1 MIRILRKEDAE
12 AYAELRREALIDS
25 PLAFTSSPADDFASS
40 PETLRE
46 QLRRAPD
53 SVILGAFDEGLVGAV
68 GVYRDRHVK
77 ASHRVHVWGM
87 YVAPSHRGKGI
98 AAELMQGVIQHARS
112 LPGVSW
118 VLLSVSSAA
127 PGARRM
133 YERLGFQLWGTE
145 PDALRYE
152 GQSVVENHMALRL
165 DR

>member
-1 MIRILRKEDAE
+1 
-12 AYAELRREALIDS
+12 
-25 PLAFTSSPADDFASS
+25 
-40 PETLRE
+40 
-46 QLRRAPD
+46 
-53 SVILGAFDEGLVGAV
+53 
-68 GVYRDRHVK
+68 
-77 ASHRVHVWGM
+77 M

-127 PGARRM
+127 PGARRL

-165 DR
+165 